1 MSEKIFKPVAD
12 VFALIHAGG
21 APYQWTTSADA
32 AVEWLKENPKYSV
45 KEYVTLERY
54 QDAVSDDTVALKQRL
69 EQAEGD
75 AQVGLQLSERLARQ
89 LGEAQEALE
98 SEKRLSAMYKK
109 MRGTAVAGHAQD
121 LERINA
127 VAEELGKLAGAMLN
141 RTLDS
146 GSKQAVAYADCADM
160 VAKFAAQLRA
170 GEAK

>member
-1 MSEKIFKPVAD
+1 MNITEHEMRGLLTGKCVPGDMQVNEELPAYLVRK
-12 VFALIHAGG
+12 FAE
-21 APYQWTTSADA
+21 QQQ
-32 AVEWLKENPKYSV
+32 K
-45 KEYVTLERY
+45 
-54 QDAVSDDTVALKQRL
+54 L

-75 AQVGLQLSERLARQ
+75 AQVGLQLSERLCRQ
-89 LGEAQEALE
+89 LGEVKEALE

-109 MRGTAVAGHAQD
+109 MRGTAVAGHAQY

-127 VAEELGKLAGAMLN
+127 VAEELGNLAGAMLN

-170 GEAK
+170 GEPS